1 MYWKL
6 SVLEELPPA
15 VEKVTRKLQKQKKE
29 LEEELV
35 KLPEKKWQK
44 VFMTRFR
51 NTLKRI
57 TAKKI
62 TLNDMAEEL
71 HANSSYLSR
80 LYKKKSGQNL

>member
-35 KLPEKKWQK
+35 KLPEKKVVESLYDQVQEYIEKNYSKRSPLTIWQK
-44 VFMTRFR
+44 SFMQ
-51 NTLKRI
+51 
-57 TAKKI
+57 TAVI
-62 TLNDMAEEL
+62 
-71 HANSSYLSR
+71 
-80 LYKKKSGQNL
+80 